1 MKSNSTSKTS
11 PPKLLFRCLSP
22 FGESTRRGREAEGL
36 GEAYFLNKMKHLER
50 AIDGQNKFWKYL
62 VMALAVFIGGQM
74 VGSIPLI
81 IAMGIVFVKTGSMPS
96 GMSNGMPDFSVIGMS
111 SSVTLAMMVFIFAV
125 MLIVFALLVKPMH
138 KRTLTETI
146 NGRKRIRWN
155 RIYMGILVWG
165 IIQILSFVISYI
177 VSPEDIEFQF
187 RPWPF
192 ISLLLV
198 VIILLPFQTTCEEVL
213 FRGYLSQGIGA
224 WTRNRWVVLFVV
236 SMLFALMHSAN
247 PEVKEF
253 GFWLMMP
260 NYLIMGLFLG
270 LISILDDGIELA
282 IGVHFIN
289 NASAAIL
296 TTHESSVF
304 QTDALFKIT
313 HLEVTVNDIFIGAA
327 WTILAILIFWRIY
340 KWNFGIMNKKIEA
353 VLPPVPQF
361 SEEIKS

>member
-1 MKSNSTSKTS
+1 
-11 PPKLLFRCLSP
+11 
-22 FGESTRRGREAEGL
+22 
-36 GEAYFLNKMKHLER
+36 MKHLER

-74 VGSIPLI
+74 VGSIPLA
-81 IAMGIVFVKTGSMPS
+81 IAMGITFFKTGEMPS

-111 SSVTLAMMVFIFAV
+111 SSVTLAMMLFIFAIMLV
-125 MLIVFALLVKPMH
+125 MFALLVKPIH

-155 RIYMGILVWG
+155 RVYMGILVWG
-165 IIQILSFVISYI
+165 VISVLSFVVSYI

-224 WTRNRWVVLFVV
+224 WTRNRWVVLIVV
-236 SMLFALMHSAN
+236 SSLFALMHISN

-253 GFWLMMP
+253 GFGLAMP
-260 NYLIMGLFLG
+260 QYLLMGLFLG

-282 IGVHFIN
+282 IGAHFIN
-289 NASAAIL
+289 NASAALL
-296 TTHESSVF
+296 TTHESSAF
-304 QTDALFKIT
+304 QTDAVFKIL
-313 HLEVTVNDIFIGAA
+313 HIELTVNDIFISAA
-327 WTILAILIFWRIY
+327 WIVLAILIFWRIY
-340 KWNFGIMNKKIEA
+340 KWDFRIMNKKIEA
-353 VLPPVPQF
+353 VLPPAPIE
-361 SEEIKS
+361 SEEL